1 MRASLGR
8 VLIAVGC
15 SSLGPI
21 AVGRWQC
28 SSLRSTRLKTNI
40 HLDQFSG
47 QDQADE
53 YTVLL

>member
-15 SSLGPI
+15 SSLGPV
-21 AVGRWQC
+21 AAGRWQC